1 MQKIDMRVNDLICGA
16 SRVVVTPNQVS
27 SDLSGEAVILNLQ
40 SGTYYGLN
48 AVGASVWNLIQSPKT
63 VDQLREALL
72 EEYEVEPEDC
82 DRDLH
87 QLLEDLHNVGL
98 IEISNEQAA

>member
-16 SRVVVTPNQVS
+16 SRVAVNPNQVS
-27 SDLSGEAVILNLQ
+27 SDLVGEAVILNLQ

-63 VDQLREALL
+63 VDQIREVLL
-72 EEYEVEPEDC
+72 EEYDVAPEVC

-98 IEISNEQAA
+98 IEISHEQAA